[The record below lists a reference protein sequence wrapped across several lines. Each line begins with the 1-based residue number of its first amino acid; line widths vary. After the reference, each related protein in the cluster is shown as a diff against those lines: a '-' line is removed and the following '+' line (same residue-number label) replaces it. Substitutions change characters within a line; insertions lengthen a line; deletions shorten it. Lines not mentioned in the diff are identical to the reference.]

1 MRKIHRIIAIILS
14 AAMLSGSM
22 GTTVTA
28 EEIAED
34 HTVEVVTPD
43 AEAYADV
50 ETEAEAAV
58 EAGSENGT
66 EAETEVELPEDEVP
80 DSFAEDEIGDTD
92 NVSGYVTAPYE
103 EDYESVSA
111 GADDSFL
118 AVTERKYISPIAR
131 QFPTKSQESYGVCWA
146 FSSTAAAEMS
156 AAKYGVTMP
165 GGQAADASVDL
176 SKLHLAYFAGNGLE
190 AYDPL
195 GGLDGDK
202 NGVPVG
208 KNYLQYG
215 GSVDNASHLLAS
227 WIGPADENKYPYGS
241 AKSFS
246 TDRTNAVDDV
256 LHLKNFYIVAHK
268 TDRDAVKKLI
278 QDYGMVTASY
288 CALKNG
294 ESKTEEGVTVTFSQ
308 AYSSENNCYYMP
320 IDSPNNHAISIIGWD
335 DDFSKE
341 KFAYPTKPEGDGA
354 WLVRNSWVA
363 GVSVDE
369 NGDPIG
375 TSGSKYQ
382 SYFWLSYYDE
392 SMLSTCCAFD
402 MEPLGEYDNN
412 YQYDGAMTG
421 AVYSVPT
428 GFANIYT
435 AGKDAEILEAVYFST
450 HSANVEYTIDIY
462 KGVTLGNPTSGTHVV
477 RGQTGKTTYAGGY
490 TIKLDTPVDLKKG
503 ETFSVVLTVPTGT
516 KMDIEG
522 PSKTYATVAYTET
535 GRSIYYLDG
544 KWKTS
549 SNISIKDVGK
559 CGDFRIKAF
568 TANAVATTFDANGG
582 KFGTDA
588 TVTKNYKTNSKYGS
602 FPEVTR
608 TGYDFNG
615 WFTAA
620 TGGDK
625 VTADDAAT
633 TERTLYAQ
641 WTPKKYTIT
650 FDPNGGTCTPASIE
664 VEYDAAYGKL
674 SPLPVP
680 ERSGYGFDGWYT
692 AKTGGTRITDETVV
706 SITAAQTL
714 YAHWDANKYTVTFD
728 ANGGMTSESSRAVTY
743 GSKYG
748 TLPTATRVGY
758 RFDGWFTEKT
768 GGTKI
773 TNSTVVSTSS
783 AHTLYAQWS
792 VNDYTVTL
800 DARGGKFQTAATKT
814 ITVTFGGKYGA
825 LDEPTRDG
833 YDFDGWYTE
842 EAGGTR
848 ITADSIVEIGANHR
862 LYAHWDG
869 HFFDIT
875 FDPQGGQAEPLTRNV
890 KNGTPYGTLPVPE
903 KEGSD
908 FVGWYTAT
916 TAGKRVTEETIV
928 DITSAITL
936 YAKWDVKQITV
947 TLDAN
952 GGSYNGYPIGLV
964 YTDWGS
970 KLSDSDL
977 TRPSRRRFK
986 FTHWYADSACTTL
999 FDFDKVIK
1007 EDVTIYAGWEET
1019 GYIGFKIEGLDSVRY
1034 EYNGTA
1040 IKPDFEVYYYEEGSE
1055 RKLNYGTDYSVTY
1068 TNNVNANSG
1077 DPTGKNGPAV
1087 TVKGKGNY
1095 ADTISAGFDIDRV
1108 NMSTVYMDIDD
1119 AVESGK
1125 IAHHMEFVYNGKA
1138 QKLEPVLKAD
1148 LSSGKTVILKKGT
1161 DYKLMQN
1168 GSAVDSV
1175 KAVGEYNITIQGIGN
1190 YTGTRELKVSVAA
1203 AGAKSFAKV
1212 NLPSIPNQ
1220 TYHDGYAFI
1229 LAGEP
1234 ITGEIRAKDRKGNTL
1249 EWILTDSS
1257 VKPAY
1262 TMRYG
1267 IDYDLVYSDNIYAGT
1282 ATVTVIGKG
1291 SYAGTASKT
1300 FKIEGIAMSKVTI
1313 PKVFVPSDKDK
1324 SPYSVFY
1331 DYGTKKFTYIGK
1343 EYEVAGP
1350 ANIGKDKWNNE
1361 TYGIELYSNGKKLD
1375 KGDDYTVT
1383 YLKNTE
1389 PGTASVIF
1397 TGRGQYSGSVKKTFG
1412 IQSLDMNSKIE
1423 GYTVKIMTEDGL
1435 VEWDPAKVEF
1445 AYIKGGVKPVPVVM
1459 LENEVLTEGVDYKL
1473 SWTNYNKAD
1482 VKYNA
1487 TNSRGKSIAPVVT
1500 ITGKGYFKGKTSR
1513 AYSITKG
1520 DLQAISASDVA
1531 YIEGKAGNYTKTK
1544 ISCAGQELRSGT
1556 DYYSL
1561 TDIGNTT
1568 FTFVSFDYDDSKTTG
1583 TVMEKVGRDWNPKT
1597 VNAGDTVEKTYS
1609 VRAGTRIKVVITGK
1623 GAYAGQKA
1631 ETTFCVGDKD
1641 FSKATIKIPD
1651 MIYTGEAVTK
1661 ADVVNLIKAGGAVTL
1676 GSKKLTYGIEGRPED
1691 QDKDCLV
1698 TYVPATSKVGTVKV
1712 TIKGN
1717 PAKGYAGLKTA
1728 TFRIKSKSIK

>member
-14 AAMLSGSM
+14 AAMLLGSM
-22 GTTVTA
+22 VTTVPA

-50 ETEAEAAV
+50 ETETEAAV

-111 GADDSFL
+111 GADDSFF

-131 QFPTKSQESYGVCWA
+131 QFPTKSQGPFGVCWA

-195 GGLDGDK
+195 GGLNGDK
-202 NGVPVG
+202 NGVPVE

-241 AKSFS
+241 ASSFS

-382 SYFWLSYYDE
+382 SYFWLSYYDK

-421 AVYSVPT
+421 AVYSAPT

-535 GRSIYYLDG
+535 GRSIYYQDG

-582 KFGTDA
+582 KIGTDA

-773 TNSTVVSTSS
+773 TNSTVVSTAS

-792 VNDYTVTL
+792 VNNYTVTL

-875 FDPQGGQAEPLTRNV
+875 FDPQGGQAEPLTKNV

-908 FVGWYTAT
+908 FIGWYTAAI
-916 TAGKRVTEETIV
+916 AGKRITEDTIV
-928 DITSAITL
+928 DITSP
-936 YAKWDVKQITV
+936 V
-947 TLDAN
+947 TLFAHYDVRKITITADAN
-952 GGSYNGYPIGLV
+952 GGSFGGDLIRSV
-964 YTDWGS
+964 YVDWGNKVTS
-970 KLSDSDL
+970 NDI
-977 TRPSRRRFK
+977 TQPSRRRYD
-986 FTHWYADSACTTL
+986 FTGWYSDSACTAP
-999 FDFDKVIK
+999 FDFDKELK
-1007 EDVTIYAGWEET
+1007 ADVTIYAGWAQS
-1019 GYIGFKIEGLDSVRY
+1019 GYKGFKIEDLNSDRY
-1034 EYNGTA
+1034 EYNGSSIRPA
-1040 IKPDFEVYYYEEGSE
+1040 FSVYYYDEGVE
-1055 RKLNYGTDYSVTY
+1055 RKLNNGTDYSVTY
-1068 TNNVNANSG
+1068 TNNVNAGPG
-1077 DPTGKNGPAV
+1077 DPTGKTGPAV
-1087 TVKGKGNY
+1087 TVKGRGNY
-1095 ADTISAGFDIDRV
+1095 ADTISAGFDIDPV
-1108 NMSTVYMDIDD
+1108 DMSNVYMDADD
-1119 AVESGK
+1119 AVDSGK
-1125 IAHHMEFVYNGKA
+1125 TSAHIIFVYNGKV
-1138 QKLEPVLKAD
+1138 QKLDPVLKVE
-1148 LSSGKTVILKKGT
+1148 LSSGKTVTLKKGT
-1161 DYKLMQN
+1161 DYKFIQKVN
-1168 GSAVDSV
+1168 GTEKVVDGV
-1175 KAVGEYNITIQGIGN
+1175 KAVGDYDISITGIRTITGKGN
-1190 YTGTRELKVSVAA
+1190 YAGTRPLKVSVIA

-1212 NLPSIPNQ
+1212 NLPAIPNQ
-1220 TYHDGYAFI
+1220 TYYDGYAYV

-1234 ITGEIRAKDRKGNTL
+1234 GAGEIRAKDKYGNPF
-1249 EWILTDSS
+1249 EWVLTDSS

-1262 TMRYG
+1262 TLQYG
-1267 IDYDLVYSDNIYAGT
+1267 RDYDLSYSDNIDAGT

-1291 SYAGTASKT
+1291 NYAGTVSKT
-1300 FKIEGIAMSKVTI
+1300 FKIEGTAMSKVT
-1313 PKVFVPSDKDK
+1313 VPANFGTSTAYKK
-1324 SPYSVFY
+1324 YY
-1331 DYGTKKFTYIGK
+1331 DSQTKKFSYFGG
-1343 EYEVAGP
+1343 EFEVAGP

-1361 TYGIELYSNGKKLD
+1361 TYGIELYYNGVRLD

-1383 YLKNTE
+1383 YAKNIE

-1397 TGRGQYSGSVKKTFG
+1397 TGKGRYSGSVKKTFG
-1412 IQSLDMNSKIE
+1412 IQSLPMDSNIE
-1423 GYTVKIMTEDGL
+1423 GYTVKIMTVNGL
-1435 VEWDPAKVEF
+1435 EEWDPAKEYEF
-1445 AYIKGGVKPVPVVM
+1445 AFVKGGVKPVPVVM
-1459 LENEVLTEGVDYKL
+1459 LEDIVLTEGVDYKL
-1473 SWTNYNKAD
+1473 SWSNYSKPAR
-1482 VKYNA
+1482 YNE
-1487 TNSRGKSIAPVVT
+1487 TNSRGKSIAPTVT
-1500 ITGKGYFKGKTSR
+1500 ITGKGYFKGKTLR
-1513 AYSITKG
+1513 TYTIKKG
-1520 DLQAISASDVA
+1520 ELAAAAASDVA
-1531 YIEGKAGNYTKTK
+1531 YTEGKTGNYSKTK
-1544 ISCAGQELRSGT
+1544 IYCDGQELRSGT
-1556 DYYSL
+1556 DIYSL
-1561 TDIGNTT
+1561 TDRSYTT
-1568 FTFVSFDYDDSKTTG
+1568 FTFVSFDGDAAKTTG
-1583 TVMEKVGRDWNPKT
+1583 AVMVKDGKNWTEKT
-1597 VNAGDTVEKTYS
+1597 VKAGDVLEKTYS
-1609 VRAGTRIKVVITGK
+1609 VLPGTVIKVNYTGK
-1623 GAYAGQKA
+1623 GSFAGQKGEA
-1631 ETTFCVGDKD
+1631 EFSVAAND
-1641 FSKATIKIPD
+1641 FSKTAVKIED
-1651 MIYTGEAVTK
+1651 FTYTGNEITPAMVAGKMTVTMGNK
-1661 ADVVNLIKAGGAVTL
+1661 
-1676 GSKKLTYGIEGRPED
+1676 SLTYGED
-1691 QDKDCLV
+1691 YLISYMTAAK
-1698 TYVPATSKVGTVKV
+1698 KVGTVKV

-1717 PAKGYAGLKTA
+1717 PEKGYAGQKTA
-1728 TFRIKSKSIK
+1728 TFKIKSKSIK